1 MHELMKAARA
11 VPGLFDLSGKVAM
24 VTGAGSGIGEG
35 LALAL
40 AVAGAKVALL
50 GRREERLARVA
61 EVVRE
66 ELGGAASVHPV
77 DVLDE
82 PGVEAVVAAIVETHG
97 GLDILVNSAGV
108 AAVGPTLELPLDEW
122 REGLRVNLEGT
133 FICCRAVGRVMLPR
147 GRGKIIN
154 ISSVRGHQGRS
165 GYSSYAPSKA
175 GVNLLTKS
183 LACEW
188 SAQGICVNAIAPTF
202 IRTELNAAIVD
213 DPEQRRAIEAR
224 IPMGR
229 LGQVPDLFGAA
240 IFLAS
245 AASDF
250 VTGTVLYV
258 DGGWTAA

>member
-1 MHELMKAARA
+1 MHDLLNAARNA
-11 VPGLFDLSGKVAM
+11 PHLFDLRGKVAAI
-24 VTGAGSGIGEG
+24 TGASSGIGQG
-35 LALAL
+35 LSLALA
-40 AVAGAKVALL
+40 AAGASVALI
-50 GRREERLARVA
+50 GRREDRLRSLAETISSSLGVA
-61 EVVRE
+61 
-66 ELGGAASVHPV
+66 ATWHAT

-82 PGVEAVVAAIVETHG
+82 PGVETAVATILAAHER
-97 GLDILVNSAGV
+97 LDILVNSAGV
-108 AAVGPTLELPLDEW
+108 AAIGPALDIPLDEW
-122 REGLRVNLEGT
+122 RQGLRVNLEGT
-133 FICCRAVGRVMLPR
+133 FICCRAAARVMLPQ

-154 ISSVRGHQGRS
+154 ISSVRGLQGRT

-175 GVNLLTKS
+175 GVNLLTKT

-188 SAQGICVNAIAPTF
+188 SAQGVCVNAIAPTF
-202 IRTELNAAIVD
+202 IRTEMNAHIVD
-213 DPEQRRAIEAR
+213 NPEQRRAIEAR
-224 IPMGR
+224 IPRGR

>member
-1 MHELMKAARA
+1 VAAI
-11 VPGLFDLSGKVAM
+11 
-24 VTGAGSGIGEG
+24 TGATGGIGEG
-35 LALAL
+35 LSLAL
-40 AVAGAKVALL
+40 AAAGASVALI
-50 GRREERLARVA
+50 GRREDRLATLAETIAREFGVA
-61 EVVRE
+61 AT
-66 ELGGAASVHPV
+66 GHPG

-82 PGVEAVVAAIVETHG
+82 PGVEAIIGSIVGAHG
-97 GLDILVNSAGV
+97 HLDILVNSAGV
-108 AAVGPTLELPLDEW
+108 AALGPALDLALDEW
-122 REGLRVNLEGT
+122 RQGLRVNLEGT
-133 FICCRAVGRVMLPR
+133 FICCRAAARVMLPR
-147 GRGKIIN
+147 GSGKIIN
-154 ISSVRGHQGRS
+154 ISSVRGLQGRS

-175 GVNLLTKS
+175 GVNLLTRS

-202 IRTELNAAIVD
+202 IRTEMNARIVD

-240 IFLAS
+240 VFLAS

-250 VTGTVLYV
+250 ITGTVLYV